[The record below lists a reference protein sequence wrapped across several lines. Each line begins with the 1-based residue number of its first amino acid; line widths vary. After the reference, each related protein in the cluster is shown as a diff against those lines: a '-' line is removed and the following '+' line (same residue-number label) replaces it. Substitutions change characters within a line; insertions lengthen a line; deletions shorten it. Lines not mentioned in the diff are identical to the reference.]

1 MPRRLE
7 PDGSGPDA
15 ARTSADHGAA
25 TRAMTVAVGSAWSV
39 RGTPGWPVGA
49 STGRPRGRTTAY
61 SWRGRRETAGCLLQR
76 TVISDH
82 GNRPVRLPPERGQR
96 RGSGWVHR
104 RPKAPGG
111 AEPP

>member
-15 ARTSADHGAA
+15 ARTRADHGAA
-25 TRAMTVAVGSAWSV
+25 ARVMTVAVGSAWSV

-76 TVISDH
+76 TVISEH
-82 GNRPVRLPPERGQR
+82 GNRPVRLPPGRGQR
-96 RGSGWVHR
+96 AGRDRPTVDR
-104 RPKAPGG
+104 RRR
-111 AEPP
+111 